1 MTTNTTFGGARDRK
15 DRIAIVVLC
24 CHGIEDPLVATL
36 ILDYTLRLQQR
47 DIGADVLLITEEPHR
62 RKLSAERRAE
72 LDRAGILWSPLW
84 YDLSGAQFFQKFRNL
99 FLLAWRAW
107 SFARGYRHRVVLGFL
122 SMTGAYGSILRM
134 LWFHRFIAMNF
145 EPHSLFMKEMGV
157 WGPRSL
163 KYRVIRFFERRT
175 MAVADDLIAPA
186 SAVIDHVRSHPHHCT
201 IHLQGVT
208 IDVRKSQRDEVKRRT
223 LRARLGVENA
233 TVLFY
238 VGKFGGIY
246 YSAEQYME
254 FIRRSC
260 SADPRVHHLLVTFPD
275 QIALIRGHGAYAQL
289 EHRITLLEPVPPEH
303 LADYLS
309 AADLGVIAVPPTPSQ
324 VFRSPVKT
332 AHYWAAGLPI
342 IIPAGISDDWAIARD
357 RGIGIVVK
365 GLPDL
370 DVDDFR
376 RELDRYATAPQ
387 HELMERCVR
396 AAMELRDTGL
406 MVDLLEKLITSV
418 RSDRTASGTL

>member
-1 MTTNTTFGGARDRK
+1 MTTNSTFRGTGDRK

-47 DIGADVLLITEEPHR
+47 DIGADVLLVTEEPR
-62 RKLSAERRAE
+62 RHMLSADRRAE
-72 LDRAGILWSPLW
+72 LARSGIRWSPLW

-157 WGPRSL
+157 WGPRSF
-163 KYRVIRFFERRT
+163 KYRLIRYFERRT
-175 MAVADDLIAPA
+175 MAVADALIAPA
-186 SAVIDHVRSHPHHCT
+186 SAVVDHVKAHPHRCS

-208 IDVRKSQRDEVKRRT
+208 IDVRKSLRDPGKRRT
-223 LRARLGVENA
+223 LRARLGIEDA
-233 TVLFY
+233 IVLFY

-254 FIRRSC
+254 FIQRSC
-260 SADPRVHHLLVTFPD
+260 SADPRLHHLLITFPD
-275 QIALIRGHGAYAQL
+275 QIERIRGHSGFAELQ
-289 EHRITLLEPVPPEH
+289 HRITLLEPVPPERLSDH
-303 LADYLS
+303 LS

-342 IIPAGISDDWAIARD
+342 IIPEGISDDWAIARD
-357 RGIGIVVK
+357 REIGIVVK

-370 DVDDFR
+370 DVDAFGRD
-376 RELDRYATAPQ
+376 LDRFHSIPEK
-387 HELMERCVR
+387 ELTERCVQ
-396 AAMELRDTGL
+396 AALELRDTSL
-406 MVDLLEKLITSV
+406 MVDLLQELVTIV
-418 RSDRTASGTL
+418 RRDRRGS

>member
-1 MTTNTTFGGARDRK
+1 MTTNTTSRETGDRK

-47 DIGADVLLITEEPHR
+47 DIGAEVLLITEEPHR

-72 LDRAGILWSPLW
+72 LERAGILWSPLW
-84 YDLSGAQFFQKFRNL
+84 YHLSGAQFFQKFRNL

-107 SFARGYRHRVVLGFL
+107 SFARSYRYRVVLGFL

-186 SAVIDHVRSHPHHCT
+186 SAVIDHVRSHPHRCA

-208 IDVRKSQRDEVKRRT
+208 IDVRKSQRDPEMRRT
-223 LRARLGVENA
+223 MRAQLGFEDA
-233 TVLFY
+233 TVLLY

-246 YSAEQYME
+246 YSAGEYME

-260 SADPRVHHLLVTFPD
+260 LADPRVHHLLITFPD
-275 QIALIRGHGAYAQL
+275 QIALIRSHGAYAQL

-303 LADYLS
+303 LPDYLS

-342 IIPAGISDDWAIARD
+342 IIPEGISDDWAIARD
-357 RGIGIVVK
+357 RAIGIVVN

-370 DVDDFR
+370 DVDAFR
-376 RELDRYATAPQ
+376 SELDRFMAEPRK
-387 HELMERCVR
+387 ELMERCVG
-396 AAMELRDTGL
+396 AAFELRDTGT
-406 MVDLLEKLITSV
+406 MVDLLEKLVTSV
-418 RSDRTASGTL
+418 RSDRRAS

>member
-1 MTTNTTFGGARDRK
+1 MTTRSVPPNTLDRK

-24 CHGIEDPLVATL
+24 CHGLEDPLVATL

-47 DIGADVLLITEEPHR
+47 DIGSDVLLITEEPRHFQ
-62 RKLSAERRAE
+62 LSAERRVE
-72 LDRAGILWSPLW
+72 LDRLGIRWSPLW
-84 YDLSGAQFFQKFRNL
+84 YDLSGAQFYQKFRNL
-99 FLLAWRAW
+99 VLIAGRSW
-107 SFARGYRHRVVLGFL
+107 SFARRYRHRVVLGFL

-175 MAVADDLIAPA
+175 MAVADALIAPA
-186 SAVIDHVRSHPHHCT
+186 SAVVEHVRSHPHRCS

-208 IDVRKSQRDEVKRRT
+208 IDVHKSLRDPEIRRRMRT
-223 LRARLGVENA
+223 HLGFDGA

-246 YSAEQYME
+246 YSAEQYIE
-254 FIRRSC
+254 FIRRSS
-260 SADPRVHHLLVTFPD
+260 SADPLVQHLLITFPD
-275 QIALIRGHGAYAQL
+275 QIALIRNNSGFADLQ
-289 EHRITLLEPVPPEH
+289 HRITLLEPVPPER
-303 LADYLS
+303 LSDYLS

-342 IIPAGISDDWAIARD
+342 IIPQGISDDWAIARD
-357 RGIGIVVK
+357 RDIGIVVN

-370 DVDDFR
+370 DVDAFR
-376 RELDRYATAPQ
+376 RELERCAKIPKEEMA
-387 HELMERCVR
+387 ERCVR

-406 MVDLLEKLITSV
+406 MVDLLERLVTSV
-418 RSDRTASGTL
+418 RSDRTTR

>member
-1 MTTNTTFGGARDRK
+1 MIPRAAPPETRDPK

-47 DIGADVLLITEEPHR
+47 EIGADVLLITEEPR
-62 RKLSAERRAE
+62 RLTLSADRCAE
-72 LDRAGILWSPLW
+72 LERLGIRWSPLW
-84 YDLSGAQFFQKFRNL
+84 YDLSGAQFYQKFRNL
-99 FLLAWRAW
+99 VLLAWRAW

-122 SMTGAYGSILRM
+122 SMTGAYGSILRT

-175 MAVADDLIAPA
+175 MAVADALIAPA
-186 SAVIDHVRSHPHHCT
+186 SAVIDHVRSHPHRCS

-208 IDVRKSQRDEVKRRT
+208 IDVRKSLRDPEMRRSM
-223 LRARLGVENA
+223 RAQLGIEKA

-254 FIRRSC
+254 FITRSC
-260 SADPRVHHLLVTFPD
+260 SADPRVHHLLITFPD
-275 QIALIRGHGAYAQL
+275 QIARIREHAGFAELQ
-289 EHRITLLEPVPPEH
+289 HRITLLEPVPPAR
-303 LADYLS
+303 LSDFLS

-342 IIPAGISDDWAIARD
+342 IVPEGISDDWAIARD
-357 RGIGIVVK
+357 RDIGIVVK
-365 GLPDL
+365 GLPEL
-370 DVDDFR
+370 DVDAFR
-376 RELDRYATAPQ
+376 RELDRYGAVPPQ
-387 HELMERCVR
+387 ELTERCVR
-396 AAMELRDTGL
+396 AAMELRDTSL
-406 MVDLLEKLITSV
+406 MVDLMEELVTSV
-418 RSDRTASGTL
+418 RRDRRGL

>member
-1 MTTNTTFGGARDRK
+1 MTTNTTSRETGDRK

-47 DIGADVLLITEEPHR
+47 DIGAEVLLITEEPHR

-72 LDRAGILWSPLW
+72 LERAGILWSPLW
-84 YDLSGAQFFQKFRNL
+84 YHLSGAQFFQKFRNL

-107 SFARGYRHRVVLGFL
+107 SFARSYRYRVVLGFL

-134 LWFHRFIAMNF
+134 LWFHRFIAMIF

-186 SAVIDHVRSHPHHCT
+186 SAVIDHVRSHPHRCA

-208 IDVRKSQRDEVKRRT
+208 IDVRKSQRDPEMRRT
-223 LRARLGVENA
+223 MRAQLGFEDA
-233 TVLFY
+233 TVLLY

-246 YSAEQYME
+246 YSAGEYME

-260 SADPRVHHLLVTFPD
+260 LADPRVHHLLITFPD

-303 LADYLS
+303 LPDYLS

-342 IIPAGISDDWAIARD
+342 IIPEGISDDWAIARD
-357 RGIGIVVK
+357 RAIGIVVN

-370 DVDDFR
+370 EVDAFR
-376 RELDRYATAPQ
+376 SELDRFMAEPRK
-387 HELMERCVR
+387 ELMERCVG
-396 AAMELRDTGL
+396 AAFELRDTGT
-406 MVDLLEKLITSV
+406 MVDLLEKLVTSV
-418 RSDRTASGTL
+418 RSDRRAS